1 MTRATVPLSTPAM
14 ITLIMRKE
22 KKMLKRLFRRICGW
36 KRRGRASR
44 ERPKRV
50 TIDSKAQKLI
60 IAQLKNFWAY
70 DGSEQ
75 PPIDENKL

>member
-1 MTRATVPLSTPAM
+1 
-14 ITLIMRKE
+14 
-22 KKMLKRLFRRICGW
+22 MLKRLFSRICGW
-36 KRRGRASR
+36 KRRGRAAR
-44 ERPKRV
+44 ERPEKRV

>member
-1 MTRATVPLSTPAM
+1 M
-14 ITLIMRKE
+14 ITLIMQKE
-22 KKMLKRLFRRICGW
+22 KKMLKRLFHRICGRT
-36 KRRGRASR
+36 RRGRAAR

>member
-22 KKMLKRLFRRICGW
+22 KKMLKRLFHRICGRT
-36 KRRGRASR
+36 RRGRAAR

>member
-1 MTRATVPLSTPAM
+1 
-14 ITLIMRKE
+14 
-22 KKMLKRLFRRICGW
+22 MLKRLFHRICGRT
-36 KRRGRASR
+36 RRSRAAR
-44 ERPKRV
+44 ERQKRV

>member
-1 MTRATVPLSTPAM
+1 
-14 ITLIMRKE
+14 
-22 KKMLKRLFRRICGW
+22 MLKRLFRRICGR
-36 KRRGRASR
+36 KRRGRAAR
-44 ERPKRV
+44 ERV

-75 PPIDENKL
+75 PPIDENLL

>member
-1 MTRATVPLSTPAM
+1 
-14 ITLIMRKE
+14 
-22 KKMLKRLFRRICGW
+22 MLKRLFHRICGRT
-36 KRRGRASR
+36 RRGRAAR

-70 DGSEQ
+70 D
-75 PPIDENKL
+75 ENKL